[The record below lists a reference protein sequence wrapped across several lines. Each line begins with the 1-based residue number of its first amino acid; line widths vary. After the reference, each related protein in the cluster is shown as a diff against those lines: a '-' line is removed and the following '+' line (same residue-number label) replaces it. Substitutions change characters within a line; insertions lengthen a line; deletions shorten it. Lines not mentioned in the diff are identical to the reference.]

1 MKTLKLTKL
10 YFILLFVFSSTHIVF
25 SQDGTNPSTPGYAS
39 LNLNSELQNRISFPK
54 SPEAAAFEKYGDIPV
69 DMHSGSTNI
78 ELPLHTIKG
87 KEFEVPMSL
96 TYDATGIKVIDNSSI
111 AGLGWNLRVGG
122 RITRIVNGL
131 PDDNAVTSPFYNET
145 IDADFEVI
153 FNNIGNAF
161 YDSASLVEYHEL
173 LKSMKNN
180 CKDLLYDVYSLNVI
194 GLNDYIFIGQ
204 DGVPRTLVNPN
215 ISVTKDDNE
224 TWIVTDEVGTKYF
237 FGQNYNYET
246 TETTGN
252 SDMGSVPC
260 ASGPISSISSWLVTK
275 IVSKN
280 GFDVFDFTYNSYSWS
295 DKVPFVKSQSARNFV
310 NHLNNMSITGITNNY
325 DGEFKNTQKCLNQI
339 MLNNGLMVD
348 FSYKARTDINFTNS
362 IGNALNKIN
371 VYKFNHDTQN
381 GTYTN
386 PILKTVTFN
395 HSYFGGI
402 QASILNQ
409 RLKLNNFIIS
419 STENLND
426 NQVYGFEY
434 YEQYQLPPKNS
445 FAQDQL
451 GLYNGANFNTSLIG
465 QMRVGLNILSGAN
478 REFDLVRAISGTL
491 KKIIY
496 PSKGYT
502 EFVYEQHDADTPTP
516 INQQIDYINI
526 SSNYITYNNRYDY
539 IHSGMLNDGA
549 TGVNTMLM
557 TIPESGVYKIQCG
570 GNAIWYIHKPLCL
583 DNLDPS
589 SSYIEQSINN
599 QASFTDITNPLAI
612 VPSCVNVE
620 LKPTVDIYTVPGQAT
635 NGVSGY
641 TMPVSQTVSLQAG
654 QYQVTVWGKEE
665 QDGGPGGPSGIAQTS
680 NPPTPTHIRIYKD
693 ILVYPYSDLIPGF
706 RVQRIDNY
714 DHTGLVQNS
723 KKYQYKTQIN
733 GAISSGRKSESV
745 TSKHSYYFVTTIVPT
760 EGCPSQTYEQLNI
773 IRYSSGIENSPHV
786 QYSNVFEIEENNGVN
801 NGYIKH
807 VFTCDTSPTGLASNQ
822 GVKSYKRKSL
832 VGKEYSTQFF
842 NNENIKLSEIEYN
855 YNYNNITYDTKY
867 FGGLSS
873 VTDYSHIDDMKWWY
887 RCQSNNNSLMIND
900 TKLVL
905 RGFLGST
912 AGTPC
917 TMMLQL
923 PEYVSSTWPTLC
935 QNSGNIEEFG
945 VTSTVGEYANRQ
957 EWSNFYIDDRAIL
970 SSKRKT
976 SFTNQYPN
984 TIVEQETY
992 TYNDGGFLENKINAK
1007 TIGSFPNFSVVDGI
1021 KTQYL
1026 YNTDIYECNPEK
1038 ISNETT
1044 SRIENSIETKL
1055 FEKEYIYGDYGS
1067 RNGMLVNSVNE
1078 VKAAKENR
1086 PIETRLKYNYNMAD
1100 TSDGNLNESV
1110 VYNSATDATNSYESY
1125 IFGYNDRYPV
1135 AKLTGVKYNQISA
1148 TKINAIKTKS
1158 NKIITPT
1165 NEQDL
1170 INELNGLRTDFPD
1183 AQITTYTY
1191 NPVIGVTSITDPK
1204 GDVQYYFYDELG
1216 RLKEVKDKNGNKL
1229 SENEYH
1235 YRP

>member
-25 SQDGTNPSTPGYAS
+25 SQDGTNPTTPGYAS
-39 LNLNSELQNRISFPK
+39 LNLGSEIQNRINFPK

-69 DMHSGSTNI
+69 DMYSGSVNI

-87 KEFEVPMSL
+87 KEFEIPISL
-96 TYDATGIKVIDNSSI
+96 TYDATGIKVIDNASI
-111 AGLGWNLRVGG
+111 AGLGWNLKVGG

-131 PDDNAVTSPFYNET
+131 PDDNLVTSPYENME
-145 IDADFEVI
+145 DFEFI
-153 FNNIGNAF
+153 LNSLEYPLYN
-161 YDSASLVEYHEL
+161 SAILVQYYEL
-173 LKSMKNN
+173 LKSMKNG
-180 CKDLLYDVYSLNVI
+180 CKDLLFDVYSLNVL
-194 GLNDYIFIGQ
+194 GLNDYIFIDEYG
-204 DGVPRTLVNPN
+204 DLHALVNPN
-215 ISVTKDDNE
+215 LAIEKDTNL
-224 TWIVTDEVGTKYF
+224 WIITDEVGNKYF
-237 FGQNYNYET
+237 FGQNNDYET
-246 TETTGN
+246 TETTGV
-252 SDMGSVPC
+252 SDDGSIPC
-260 ASGPISSISSWLVTK
+260 ASGPIQSISSWLLTK
-275 IVSKN
+275 VVSKN
-280 GFDVFDFTYNSYSWS
+280 GFDVFDFNYNSYAWS
-295 DKVPFVKSQSARNFV
+295 DTLPFVKSQTGRNFI
-310 NHLNNMSITGITNNY
+310 NHNDDISITGITNNY
-325 DGEFKNTQKCLNQI
+325 EGEFKNTQKCLNQI
-339 MLNNGLMVD
+339 KLNNSLMVD
-348 FSYKARTDINFTNS
+348 FSYKARTDINYTNS
-362 IGNALNKIN
+362 TGNALDKIN
-371 VYKFNHDTQN
+371 VYKFNHDSQD
-381 GTYTN
+381 GSYTN
-386 PILKTVTFN
+386 SIFKTVTFN
-395 HSYFGGI
+395 HSYFGGS

-409 RLKLNNFIIS
+409 RLKLTNFIIS
-419 STENLND
+419 SKENLND

-434 YEQYQLPPKNS
+434 FEQFQLPPKNS

-451 GLYNGANFNTSLIG
+451 GLYNGVTSNSSLIG
-465 QMRVGLNILSGAN
+465 RMKLGIDVLSGAN
-478 REFDLVRAISGTL
+478 REFDIDYATSGTL

-589 SSYIEQSINN
+589 SSYIEQNINN

-665 QDGGPGGPSGIAQTS
+665 QDGGPGGPAGIAPTS
-680 NPPTPTHIRIYKD
+680 NPPTPTHLRIYRD

-706 RVQRIDNY
+706 RVQRINNY
-714 DHTGLVQNS
+714 DHTGLVENS

-733 GAISSGRKSESV
+733 GTISSGKKSEAV
-745 TSKHSYYFVTTIVPT
+745 TSKSTYYFIRTIVPKPV
-760 EGCPSQTYEQLNI
+760 GCPDETYEQLNI

-786 QYSNVFEIEENNGVN
+786 QYSNVFEIEENNGIN
-801 NGYIKH
+801 NGYVNHI
-807 VFTCDTSPTGLASNQ
+807 FNYATSSYGLVSDQ
-822 GVKSYKRKSL
+822 GVKSYKRKGEI
-832 VGKEYSTQFF
+832 GKERRTQFY
-842 NNENIKLSEIEYN
+842 NNENIKLSEIEYY
-855 YNYNNITYDTKY
+855 YNFNNISYGNHY
-867 FGGLSS
+867 FGGASS
-873 VTDYSHIDDMKWWY
+873 VTDYTKIDNMKVWY
-887 RCQSNNNSLMIND
+887 RCSSWSTNADIVED
-900 TKLVL
+900 DFKLEL
-905 RGFLGST
+905 LGFLGGPN
-912 AGTPC
+912 GTDCPI
-917 TMMLQL
+917 LQV
-923 PEYVSSTWPTLC
+923 PPDYFSSNICSW
-935 QNSGNIEEFG
+935 GNVLQYG
-945 VTSTVGEYANRQ
+945 MTSTVGEYANYLKG
-957 EWSNFYIDDRAIL
+957 STFFVDDRSIL
-970 SSKRKT
+970 TKKTKT
-976 SFTNQYPN
+976 SFTNQNPN
-984 TIVEQETY
+984 TLFEEERY
-992 TYNDGGFLENKINAK
+992 TYNSCDHLENKINVK
-1007 TIGSFPNFSVVDGI
+1007 SYYNSPSFVLVDGL

-1026 YNTDIYECNPEK
+1026 YNTDNYECNPEK
-1038 ISNETT
+1038 ISKEITF
-1044 SRIENSIETKL
+1044 RIDNSVETKL
-1055 FEKEYIYGDYGS
+1055 FEKEYIYGDYGF
-1067 RNGMLVNSVNE
+1067 RNNMLVNSVNE
-1078 VKAAKENR
+1078 VRVAKENR

-1100 TSDGNLNESV
+1100 TGDGNLNESV

-1135 AKLTGVKYNQISA
+1135 AKITGVKYSDLVAISA
-1148 TKINAIKTKS
+1148 TRINAIKTKS

-1165 NEQDL
+1165 NEQNL

-1191 NPVIGVTSITDPK
+1191 NPVIGVTSTTDPK